1 LRFTLGVPLGTFVK
15 IPEGIAVYLLSSEIY
30 TLWRKLSKIL
40 FRDKSISFL
49 LVFRGFESRLAY
61 FEVT

>member
-1 LRFTLGVPLGTFVK
+1 MGTFVK